1 MDKNDFFDLCRENN
15 YGERDIVKFV
25 KVVDF
30 IRDILSSRK
39 RFSGDSY
46 FDHNLRVGYILVENK
61 SDPEIVTTG
70 LLHGVFKYVSED
82 LVAEKFGKDLL
93 PLLREIKE
101 IETLK
106 VSRSQLGAVAL
117 RKIILTT
124 MKDVRVILVKLANKL
139 DNMRSVEVFQ
149 DKEQK
154 RLAQEVLDIYAP
166 LAYRLGVEKI
176 RVRLEDIAFKII
188 NPRKHKE
195 IIKFLEES
203 REEREKN
210 IEQAIKLIK
219 EGSKDNVVILRI
231 KGRSKHIY
239 SIYRKISKRKVKL
252 NEQYDLLGI
261 RVIVPEIK
269 DCYTILG
276 LLHEKFQP
284 IEGKLKDYI
293 SNPKPNFYRSI
304 HTAVK
309 LPNGKIVEIQIR
321 TPEMDEFAEEGLAA
335 HWRYK
340 GVKSDQLFER
350 KIAWLRGVLDLQ
362 KSIENK
368 EFLETVKVDL
378 FGDKIYCYTPKGD
391 VKEMPKGST
400 LLDFAYLI
408 HEEIGNHAIGG
419 RVNGKFVPI
428 KQELKSGDVIGIL
441 TNKKQ
446 RPRRNWIK
454 IVTSAKARQKIRKS
468 LKEFE
473 KLPALYFR
481 KIKPEVKDEKG
492 VLTHSEEFSNATCV
506 LAKCCLAIPG
516 DKIIGIITKRK
527 IISVHKNDC
536 RQAIKE
542 ENRWVPVNCKNTFI
556 QKIKFFVEAEERSGL
571 LADLLHTIVN
581 AGFNVKEAKAKMIGG
596 NSVQC
601 SFIVIPRTLEELKG
615 LIKRVMRVRGVKKI
629 YFD

>member
-1 MDKNDFFDLCRENN
+1 MDKSDFFDLCRENN
-15 YGERDIVKFV
+15 YGEKDIVNFV
-25 KVVDF
+25 KVIDF
-30 IRDILSSRK
+30 IKSILFSK
-39 RFSGDSY
+39 PRFSGDSY
-46 FDHNLRVGYILVENK
+46 FDHNLRVGYILVGNK
-61 SDPEIVTTG
+61 ADPEIVIVG
-70 LLHGVFKYVSED
+70 LLHGVLKYVPEE
-82 LVAEKFGKDLL
+82 LINEKFGKNLL
-93 PLLREIKE
+93 PLIHELEE
-101 IETLK
+101 IEQLK
-106 VSRSQLGAVAL
+106 ESRSKLGAAAL

-139 DNMRSVEVFQ
+139 DNMRSVHVFQ
-149 DKEQK
+149 TTEQK
-154 RLAQEVLDIYAP
+154 RLAQEVLEVYAP

-176 RVRLEDIAFKII
+176 RVRLEDIAFRII

-195 IIKFLEES
+195 IVKFLEES
-203 REEREKN
+203 REDRERN
-210 IEQAIKLIK
+210 IEQAIESIR
-219 EGSKDNVVILRI
+219 EVSKGKVIILRI

-239 SIYRKISKRKVKL
+239 SIYKKITKRKVKL

-261 RVIVPEIK
+261 RIIVPEIK
-269 DCYTILG
+269 DCYNILG
-276 LLHEKFQP
+276 LLHETFQP
-284 IEGKLKDYI
+284 IEGKLKDYV

-309 LPNGKIVEIQIR
+309 LPNEKIAEIQIR

-340 GVKSDQLFER
+340 GVKSDQLFEK

-362 KSIENK
+362 KSVENK
-368 EFLETVKVDL
+368 DFLETVKVDL

-391 VKEMPKGST
+391 VKEMPKNST
-400 LLDFAYLI
+400 LLDFAYLV

-428 KQELKSGDVIGIL
+428 KHELKSGDVVGVL

-446 RPRRNWIK
+446 RPRRGWIK

-473 KLPALYFR
+473 RLPALYFR
-481 KIKPEVKDEKG
+481 RIKPDVKEEQG
-492 VLTHSEEFSNATCV
+492 VLTYSEDFPRATCV

-527 IISVHKNDC
+527 IISVHKKDC

-542 ENRWVPVNCKNTFI
+542 EKDGC
-556 QKIKFFVEAEERSGL
+556 Q
-571 LADLLHTIVN
+571 
-581 AGFNVKEAKAKMIGG
+581 
-596 NSVQC
+596 
-601 SFIVIPRTLEELKG
+601 
-615 LIKRVMRVRGVKKI
+615 
-629 YFD
+629 

>member
-1 MDKNDFFDLCRENN
+1 MDKSDFFDLCRENN
-15 YGERDIVKFV
+15 YGEKDIVNFV
-25 KVVDF
+25 KVIDF
-30 IRDILSSRK
+30 IKSILFSK
-39 RFSGDSY
+39 PRFSGDSY
-46 FDHNLRVGYILVENK
+46 FDHNLRVGYILVGNK
-61 SDPEIVTTG
+61 ADPEIVIVG
-70 LLHGVFKYVSED
+70 LLHGVLKYVPEE
-82 LVAEKFGKDLL
+82 LINEKFGKNLL
-93 PLLREIKE
+93 PLIHELEE
-101 IETLK
+101 IEQLK
-106 VSRSQLGAVAL
+106 ESRSKLGAAAL

-139 DNMRSVEVFQ
+139 DNMRSVHVFQ
-149 DKEQK
+149 TTEQK
-154 RLAQEVLDIYAP
+154 RLAQEVLEVYAP

-176 RVRLEDIAFKII
+176 RVRLEDIAFRII

-195 IIKFLEES
+195 IVKFLEES
-203 REEREKN
+203 REDRERN
-210 IEQAIKLIK
+210 IEQAIESIR
-219 EGSKDNVVILRI
+219 EVSKGKVIILRI

-239 SIYRKISKRKVKL
+239 SIYKKITKRKVKL

-261 RVIVPEIK
+261 RIIVPEIK
-269 DCYTILG
+269 DCYNILG
-276 LLHEKFQP
+276 LLHETFQP
-284 IEGKLKDYI
+284 IEGKLKDYV

-309 LPNGKIVEIQIR
+309 LPNEKIAEIQIR

-340 GVKSDQLFER
+340 GVKSDQLFEK

-362 KSIENK
+362 KSVENK
-368 EFLETVKVDL
+368 DFLETVKVDL

-391 VKEMPKGST
+391 VKEMPKNST
-400 LLDFAYLI
+400 LLDFAYLV

-428 KQELKSGDVIGIL
+428 KHELKSGDVVGVL

-446 RPRRNWIK
+446 RPRRGWIK

-473 KLPALYFR
+473 RLPALYFR
-481 KIKPEVKDEKG
+481 RIKPDVKEEQG
-492 VLTHSEEFSNATCV
+492 VLTYSEDFPRATCV

-527 IISVHKNDC
+527 IISVHKKDC

-542 ENRWVPVNCKNTFI
+542 EKRWVPVTWKDTFT

-581 AGFNVKEAKAKMIGG
+581 AGFNVKEARAKMIGE
-596 NSVQC
+596 NYAQC
-601 SFIVIPRTLEELKG
+601 SFIVIPRSLEELQG
-615 LIKRVMRVRGVKKI
+615 LIKRLMKVRGVKKI